1 MASHLENIFDCD
13 LFRLISFSCLY
24 SSQCVHLYKL
34 DANSHPLQTMPTHH
48 SLIDS
53 PSPRLV
59 PMTKKSKKFEKEKK
73 YLYGML
79 QSYPKHEFFRHWLEL
94 TPQLYCKYRKK
105 NLWLLLISLGNWWR
119 VLHCVFAWKCGHD
132 MIKRVMGHGS
142 LCAQVVT
149 MKG

>member
-1 MASHLENIFDCD
+1 M
-13 LFRLISFSCLY
+13 Y

-94 TPQLYCKYRKK
+94 TPQLYCKLIQEEK
-105 NLWLLLISLGNWWR
+105 LVIIISLGNW
-119 VLHCVFAWKCGHD
+119 
-132 MIKRVMGHGS
+132 
-142 LCAQVVT
+142 
-149 MKG
+149 

>member
-59 PMTKKSKKFEKEKK
+59 PMTKKSKKFEKEKIICMVCYK
-73 YLYGML
+73 VTLNT
-79 QSYPKHEFFRHWLEL
+79 SFFI
-94 TPQLYCKYRKK
+94 TGY
-105 NLWLLLISLGNWWR
+105 SLPRNYI
-119 VLHCVFAWKCGHD
+119 VN
-132 MIKRVMGHGS
+132 
-142 LCAQVVT
+142 
-149 MKG
+149 